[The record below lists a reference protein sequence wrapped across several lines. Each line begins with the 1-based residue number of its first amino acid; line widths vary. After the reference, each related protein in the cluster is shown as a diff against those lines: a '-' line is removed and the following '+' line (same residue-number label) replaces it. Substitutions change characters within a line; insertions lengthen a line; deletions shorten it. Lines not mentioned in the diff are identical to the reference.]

1 MAKSRVRAL
10 NPNRTFDT
18 FWVLIN
24 LSGPRYWKVSRDSI
38 EKSSAPLPN
47 EGPVISFDETSD
59 FRVSYQKSSSV
70 KQATKYFLTE
80 KQEKSRVYQGPKYNL
95 GQGSYTPF
103 YGTPI
108 ARLDLFQHK
117 VFPGAYF
124 IDHLLAKQKIKLDE
138 ARVIGFKLEEA
149 NELGE
154 GFTIIVLYGIH
165 TNGELSEPQVSLNPP
180 ELDLILRDY
189 AQTNGIE
196 NFDPILFTLDDLCK
210 IPQGI
215 GYPTESMIGTT
226 PVRVLTNMAATAI
239 FGVAGLS
246 YAYSG
251 YLWVSIESAK
261 SEAVAAE
268 KRANQA
274 KQKTEN
280 VLLANLGAITERTS
294 INYGKLFEYTTTVYN
309 PTLLVSEANLVRG
322 TGTFQADVSIFKMAK
337 SERDTRPQFPYH
349 QVNGLLTDSP
359 PEGLVRKIIYVNGDS
374 SGYKIQYEF
383 QTLDSP
389 LPGLI
394 GLK

>member
-80 KQEKSRVYQGPKYNL
+80 KQEKSRVFQGPKYNL

-108 ARLDLFQHK
+108 ARLELFQHK

-138 ARVIGFKLEEA
+138 ARVIGFKFEDA

-165 TNGELSEPQVSLNPP
+165 TNGELSEPQV
-180 ELDLILRDY
+180 
-189 AQTNGIE
+189 
-196 NFDPILFTLDDLCK
+196 
-210 IPQGI
+210 
-215 GYPTESMIGTT
+215 
-226 PVRVLTNMAATAI
+226 
-239 FGVAGLS
+239 
-246 YAYSG
+246 
-251 YLWVSIESAK
+251 
-261 SEAVAAE
+261 
-268 KRANQA
+268 
-274 KQKTEN
+274 
-280 VLLANLGAITERTS
+280 
-294 INYGKLFEYTTTVYN
+294 
-309 PTLLVSEANLVRG
+309 
-322 TGTFQADVSIFKMAK
+322 
-337 SERDTRPQFPYH
+337 
-349 QVNGLLTDSP
+349 
-359 PEGLVRKIIYVNGDS
+359 
-374 SGYKIQYEF
+374 
-383 QTLDSP
+383 
-389 LPGLI
+389 
-394 GLK
+394 